1 MARLVI
7 SDIHADIDSL
17 NAIIEIIEN
26 SSFTA
31 RYGEVTGILN
41 LGDAVGRGFH
51 PIEVIERLLELSD
64 EKEVISV
71 IGNHDEAF
79 LSNQEITGSDIA
91 SIGAHSELRENHRCM
106 RFLKSLPQHSID
118 YGDRILAVHGGPIDP
133 STISDGAS
141 DDRPFRHTWQRITG
155 AGNDFLDN
163 TAGYHY
169 TPEHAFTHVEAF
181 SGRGFLI
188 LCGHEHYEACY
199 SAIGGQVRDIL
210 KDMIRRTEGFSGRS
224 VRVRSIMR
232 QEDVSYLV
240 RVGIAGPEGFSES
253 AEFGTAV
260 SHFGLLWERKS
271 VGWVGLFSFEM

>member
-1 MARLVI
+1 MARLII

-17 NAIIEIIEN
+17 NAIIEIIEDP
-26 SSFTA
+26 SFTA
-31 RYGEVTGILN
+31 RYGDVTGIIN

-71 IGNHDEAF
+71 VGNHDEAF
-79 LSNQEITGSDIA
+79 LSNQEISGSDIA
-91 SIGAHSELRENHRCM
+91 SIEAHSELREDQRCM

-118 YGDRILAVHGGPIDP
+118 HDDRILAVHGGPIEP

-141 DDRPFRHTWQRITG
+141 DDRLYSHTWQRISD
-155 AGNDFLDN
+155 AGNDFLDD

-169 TPEHAFTHVEAF
+169 TPEHAFAHVDASF
-181 SGRGFLI
+181 SGGFLI

-199 SAIGGQVRDIL
+199 SAIGGKIRDIL
-210 KDMIRRTEGFSGRS
+210 KDMIRRMEVFSGRS

-260 SHFGLLWERKS
+260 SHFGLLWEHKS
-271 VGWVGLFSFEM
+271 VNWVGLCSFEM